1 MAAPATKA
9 PPPPPPMT
17 MSAPVR
23 LMCSATAAI
32 TATCAVHPLDV
43 IRVRM
48 QVDTGGKAAATAAAA
63 VARKA
68 NMFSTAALI
77 WRTGGIVGMYAGIQ
91 AGIARQLTYGMPRM
105 TIFTMGMDRLS
116 NGGEKPVGFGAKML
130 LGSVAGGVAASIG
143 VPTEV
148 SLVRMAADAR
158 IADPAKRRN
167 YKGIVDAIATIAR
180 QEGVATLWTGTVTT
194 VGRAMLLNAGQLA
207 VYRSVGESSGG

>member
-1 MAAPATKA
+1 MPSRGLTAVSLLTILTASTMAAPATKA
-9 PPPPPPMT
+9 PPP

-68 NMFSTAALI
+68 NMFSTAGLI

-116 NGGEKPVGFGAKML
+116 NGGESPWASGRRCCRAPWR
-130 LGSVAGGVAASIG
+130 AG
-143 VPTEV
+143 
-148 SLVRMAADAR
+148 
-158 IADPAKRRN
+158 
-167 YKGIVDAIATIAR
+167 
-180 QEGVATLWTGTVTT
+180 
-194 VGRAMLLNAGQLA
+194 
-207 VYRSVGESSGG
+207 